1 MVTLTFLLLIT
12 VVVLS
17 VFLLFRILD
26 LEKDLT
32 FLNETL
38 NVNNISLKESLH
50 TLSTHLENNSRLL
63 EMASKEKEK
72 MPKKNIR
79 KKSNTKKQEII
90 SYIQKH
96 QNFTRTDLT
105 SSLKITKKNDSIYM
119 NKILNDLIKEN
130 VIKRVKRGNYT
141 LV

>member
-50 TLSTHLENNSRLL
+50 THLENNSRLL

>member
-50 TLSTHLENNSRLL
+50 TLSTHLENNSHLL
-63 EMASKEKEK
+63 EMASKQK
-72 MPKKNIR
+72 MPKKYVR

-119 NKILNDLIKEN
+119 NKILNDFIKEN

>member
-38 NVNNISLKESLH
+38 NVNNISLKESLT
-50 TLSTHLENNSRLL
+50 TLEITVSSLL
-63 EMASKEKEK
+63 REKEVQK
-72 MPKKNIR
+72 QYR
-79 KKSNTKKQEII
+79 KGTKKHEII
-90 SYIQKH
+90 S
-96 QNFTRTDLT
+96 
-105 SSLKITKKNDSIYM
+105 
-119 NKILNDLIKEN
+119 
-130 VIKRVKRGNYT
+130 
-141 LV
+141 

>member
-26 LEKDLT
+26 LEKDLI

-38 NVNNISLKESLH
+38 NVNNISLKESLL
-50 TLSTHLENNSRLL
+50 TLSTHLENNFRLL
-63 EMASKEKEK
+63 EKVSKEK
-72 MPKKNIR
+72 MPKKYI
-79 KKSNTKKQEII
+79 KKDKISRKQEII

-96 QNFTRTDLT
+96 QNFTITDLA
-105 SSLKITKKNDSIYM
+105 SFLKITKKNDSIYM

-130 VIKRVKRGNYT
+130 VIKRVKRGNYS